1 MLVGKVAYIYFL
13 SLKMKYDYL
22 NVTTKQYFPVEILIS
37 GNKVNLTW
45 ESVNEKPAARQV
57 LSPRTFFKKVFRK
70 YNLG

>member
-22 NVTTKQYFPVEILIS
+22 NVTTEQYFPVEILIS

-45 ESVNEKPAARQV
+45 ESVNEKPAARQL
-57 LSPRTFFKKVFRK
+57 LSPRTFFF
-70 YNLG
+70 

>member
-1 MLVGKVAYIYFL
+1 MQ
-13 SLKMKYDYL
+13 S
-22 NVTTKQYFPVEILIS
+22 TEQPFPVEMLIS
-37 GNKVNLTW
+37 VNKANLTR